1 MAQTAEQFRRKVEKF
16 NKVIIRLQKMGIA
29 LGPHYLITTTGRRTG
44 QPRIAA
50 IGVIPIAGQRYI
62 FQAYPKAAWVA
73 NVRAA
78 QTVTLSRGRRSS
90 VVKLVELSVEERRPI
105 LRDHIEN
112 SHARVGKL
120 FVTTGLVEDPTP
132 QAIAEAADRIAVFR
146 IDAHS

>member
-1 MAQTAEQFRRKVEKF
+1 MAQDTDAWLRKVKRF
-16 NKVIIRLQKMGIA
+16 NKVIIWLQKMGIA
-29 LGPHYLITTTGRRTG
+29 LGPHHLITTTGHRTG

-90 VVKLVELSVEERRPI
+90 VVKLVELPVEERRPI
-105 LRDHIEN
+105 LRDHIAN
-112 SHARVGKL
+112 SHARVGNL

-132 QAIAEAADRIAVFR
+132 QAVADAADRIAVFR
-146 IDAHS
+146 IEAQP